1 MTVDAPVLA
10 WAESRTRRHVLAA
23 RSLRADGSPWL
34 LDLGGGT
41 AVLHTGRTPADLRT
55 QAAALVA
62 AAECGVPAPRLLG
75 QRADGLLLTTTLPG
89 ASHLD
94 APPTPSRLRA
104 LGAAARLLAAVR
116 LDPTPDLPHR
126 ARPIATEEFDQSP
139 AQRDAAAA
147 LAELAPPTG
156 PTVLVHG
163 DLWTGNTLWTGDELT
178 GFIDWDCAGVGHI
191 GLDLGSLR
199 CDAATAAGPA
209 GPGHV
214 LDGWG
219 APVPDLARWDV
230 LAALSTP
237 ADMGAWLPVIH
248 EQGRTDLDAAT
259 LTRRRD
265 AFLADAV
272 ARLGR

>member
-1 MTVDAPVLA
+1 MTVEAHVLGWVESLLRTPVLA
-10 WAESRTRRHVLAA
+10 V

-34 LDLGGGT
+34 LDLGGDT
-41 AVLHTGRTPADLRT
+41 VVLHTGRTPADLRT

-62 AAECGVPAPRLLG
+62 AAERGVPAPRLLG
-75 QRADGLLLTTTLPG
+75 QRVDGLLLTTTLPG
-89 ASHLD
+89 ASHLS
-94 APPTPSRLRA
+94 AAPTPTRLRA

-126 ARPIATEEFDQSP
+126 ARPIATEDFDQSP
-139 AQRDAAAA
+139 GQRDAAAA
-147 LAELAPPTG
+147 LAGVAPPAG

-163 DLWTGNTLWTGDELT
+163 DLWTGNTLWTGKELT
-178 GFIDWDCAGVGHI
+178 GFIDWDCAGVGHV

-199 CDAATAAGPA
+199 CDAATAAGQD

-219 APVPDLARWDV
+219 EPVPDLARWDV

-237 ADMGAWLPVIH
+237 ADMAAWLPVIH
-248 EQGRTDLDAAT
+248 EQGRVDLDAAT
-259 LTRRRD
+259 LTSRRD